1 MRVLIGMQNILDE
14 SDERCG
20 TPARTL
26 ARMNPRLHLLLC
38 CRHCR
43 GGSAGSP
50 SGPTIICS
58 HGEPSSP
65 LPSSR
70 SRSLSLKMPMMRAD
84 AFRFLAH
91 NC

>member
-1 MRVLIGMQNILDE
+1 MGSMRVLIGMRNIFNE

-20 TPARTL
+20 TPARMS

-50 SGPTIICS
+50 FGPTIICS

-70 SRSLSLKMPMMRAD
+70 SRSLSLKCR
-84 AFRFLAH
+84 
-91 NC
+91 